1 MAYWVYIL
9 QSLKDHSFYIGYSS
23 DVDRRLVQHN
33 TSNSGYTARKQPW
46 VLVHSEMFI
55 SETEAIRRERF
66 IKKQKDKAFI
76 IRLIVRPL
84 RSILECF
91 V

>member
-1 MAYWVYIL
+1 
-9 QSLKDHSFYIGYSS
+9 
-23 DVDRRLVQHN
+23 
-33 TSNSGYTARKQPW
+33 